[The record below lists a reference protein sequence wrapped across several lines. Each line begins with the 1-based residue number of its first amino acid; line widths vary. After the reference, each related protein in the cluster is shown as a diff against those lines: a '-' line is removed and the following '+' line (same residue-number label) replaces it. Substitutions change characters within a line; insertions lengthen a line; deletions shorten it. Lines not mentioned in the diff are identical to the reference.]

1 MKRNL
6 KFCIVALG
14 VLGLT
19 TSCTIQDVASQ
30 ATEYLQNNVNLS
42 SYSAATSLKFISTLK
57 AESTTE
63 AETAITEEESQDIS
77 DLLTQF
83 DLILSNESNFNVVT
97 TDSDRADYAKKE
109 VISFT
114 DVDGVEVSY
123 VLYYSNIETTTQT
136 TVTDTENDWDY
147 FEGFGNGNHG
157 NGGNGHEGQTDT
169 GDDETDDEEVTGEGE
184 NHEGETTGGRG
195 DHTGEGRDGETTGGR
210 GDHTGE
216 GRDGDTTGGRGDH
229 TGEGQV
235 EEFNIDDFDVNGD
248 GEITVADIIAQFDTN
263 DDGVLDY
270 TDFTNFL
277 TENDMEAPDYN
288 EDGVADEADFI
299 ALFDFNEDGVVDE
312 ADVIAAF
319 DVNGDGEF
327 TEDDIIAAGPRG
339 GRGGDDRRG
348 DEEID
353 EPETDEP
360 ETDEPETDEPE
371 EGDTEEGRAE
381 GFRRVFKANEEVS
394 GETTEV
400 TSEDETPVEDETSE
414 DETPVDEE
422 TSGDEVTSD
431 TTVVEDSEEEVSVNL
446 VTDTTTLTRIQGI
459 ALVGEEEYPFYSREY
474 TEVNS
479 DGSSALMNSFVAVLD
494 QDNFIRVNN
503 SIATD
508 GTDVQS
514 RFNYTY
520 VEDSEVKYDYSV
532 KAAITSDAAQL
543 LLTYNGK
550 VYVVEQVVEDE
561 KTYILVTVLDS
572 DSNSESTTKY
582 EKVSTTDDEGNT
594 TVSYVL
600 VVEE

>member
-42 SYSAATSLKFISTLK
+42 SYSAATSLKFISNLK

-63 AETAITEEESQDIS
+63 AETGITEESQDIS

-83 DLILSNESNFNVVT
+83 DLILSNESDFKVET
-97 TDSDRADYAKKE
+97 TDSDRADYTTKE

-114 DVDGVEVSY
+114 DVDGASVSY

-147 FEGFGNGNHG
+147 FEDFGKGNQGNEENGQ
-157 NGGNGHEGQTDT
+157 EGQTHG
-169 GDDETDDEEVTGEGE
+169 GDDETDVGEVTD
-184 NHEGETTGGRG
+184 EGETSDGETTDGRG

-210 GDHTGE
+210 GDQ
-216 GRDGDTTGGRGDH
+216 

-235 EEFNIDDFDVNGD
+235 QEFNIDDFDVNGD
-248 GEITVADIIAQFDTN
+248 GEITVADIVAEFDTN

-327 TEDDIIAAGPRG
+327 NEDDIIAAGPRG
-339 GRGGDDRRG
+339 GRGDGDRCG
-348 DEEID
+348 DE
-353 EPETDEP
+353 ETDEP

-371 EGDTEEGRAE
+371 EGETEEGRVD
-381 GFRRVFKANEEVS
+381 GFRRVFRANEEVS
-394 GETTEV
+394 DEPTEV
-400 TSEDETPVEDETSE
+400 SSEDETPVEDETSE
-414 DETPVDEE
+414 DETPVEEE

-431 TTVVEDSEEEVSVNL
+431 ETVVEDSEEEASMNI
-446 VTDTTTLTRIQGI
+446 VTDKTTLTRVQGI
-459 ALVGEEEYPFYSREY
+459 ALVGEEEYPFFSREY

-494 QDNFIRVNN
+494 QDNFVRVNN
-503 SIATD
+503 SVATD
-508 GTDVQS
+508 DTDVQS

-561 KTYILVTVLDS
+561 KIYILVTVLDS

-582 EKVSTTDDEGNT
+582 EKVSTTDDDGNT